1 MNDLL
6 LILGG
11 VALGTYFAENVRGVV
26 PVLDPNKGAVTTPST
41 KGE

>member
-11 VALGTYFAENVRGVV
+11 IAIGTYFAEPVRGVI
-26 PVLDPNKGAVTTPST
+26 PILDPNK
-41 KGE
+41 KEE